1 MDIEVVL
8 TGIDPKLGK
17 RGEIVKVSSGYA
29 NNCLIPQKKA
39 VLATPQAKKAFE
51 AEKAREAREAEDRLT
66 AARQAAHRLQ
76 GLGDVVV
83 EVMAGEG
90 DRLYGAVTAQNIQ
103 EALAA
108 RGVKIEKHDV
118 RLEEPIKK
126 LGEYKVPL
134 KLHAEVVANVRVVVA
149 AKK

>member
-1 MDIEVVL
+1 M
-8 TGIDPKLGK
+8 
-17 RGEIVKVSSGYA
+17 
-29 NNCLIPQKKA
+29 
-39 VLATPQAKKAFE
+39 
-51 AEKAREAREAEDRLT
+51 
-66 AARQAAHRLQ
+66 
-76 GLGDVVV
+76 VV